1 MPPKAAPPKTK
12 ANAKAK
18 AMKGGAYDSAVM
30 NTRGLMDSSHS
41 IYNSTGDNG
50 LLAVHSPFSAGM
62 GTFSSGSS
70 GIDTTAWKFF
80 VPSLGAPPPASGG
93 GGKSSAKAVKGS
105 KGPKAV
111 KPKTKTAKKV

>member
-1 MPPKAAPPKTK
+1 MPPKVK

-18 AMKGGAYDSAVM
+18 AIKGGAYDSSVM

-70 GIDTTAWKFF
+70 GIDTTAWKYF
-80 VPSLGAPPPASGG
+80 VPSLGAPPAIAG
-93 GGKSSAKAVKGS
+93 GGKASVKAPKAVKTT

-111 KPKTKTAKKV
+111 KPKKAAKKV